1 MATYE
6 SIRYD
11 FPVAAATTSTQVG
24 TGAMTLINT
33 ITASSST
40 TRSFING
47 SNSTVLDSTYK
58 TYIFKFYDVHP
69 ANDFVNLQFQGDIVG
84 DANYN
89 EAITSTA
96 WEANHSETTSTQFQ
110 YETARDQAQG
120 SAFQPIAYGVGNGN
134 DES

>member
-11 FPVAAATTSTQVG
+11 FPVAAATTSAQVG
-24 TGAMTLINT
+24 TGAMTLINS
-33 ITASSST
+33 ITASGSS

-69 ANDFVNLQFQGDIVG
+69 ANDFVNFQF
-84 DANYN
+84 
-89 EAITSTA
+89 
-96 WEANHSETTSTQFQ
+96 F
-110 YETARDQAQG
+110 
-120 SAFQPIAYGVGNGN
+120 
-134 DES
+134 